1 MPEVAKLE
9 SRMDFLERRM
19 DKMEAKVES
28 LDSKMDEVVRFTTK
42 IEVMFGHLS
51 DTLTKL
57 ELKLDKFLE
66 KNELKE
72 EAARKEKLQ
81 EKDQEVQEKDQE
93 VNKWKTVSFEIAKWV
108 LIILGVG
115 TAGESA
121 IDVVKNYFLK

>member
-9 SRMDFLERRM
+9 ARIEFLERRM
-19 DKMEAKVES
+19 DKVETKLES
-28 LDSKMDEVVRFTTK
+28 LDTKMDEVVRFTTK

-51 DTLTKL
+51 ETLTKV

-72 EAARKEKLQ
+72 EAARQ
-81 EKDQEVQEKDQE
+81 EVVKGKDQEIS
-93 VNKWKTVSFEIAKWV
+93 KWKTISFEIAKWV
-108 LIILGVG
+108 MIILGVG

-121 IDVVKNYFLK
+121 IDVVKNYFIK